1 MTKDAMTKGQSLL
14 ARISQ
19 LITERDNAIRQHA
32 ASTTSL
38 DPTTAAGIQGSLTAG
53 YNALLTAAQAEF
65 DTLSSDF
72 KNT

>member
-38 DPTTAAGIQGSLTAG
+38 DPATTAGIQGSLNAAYNSLLATAQTELD
-53 YNALLTAAQAEF
+53 N
-65 DTLSSDF
+65 LSSDY

>member
-1 MTKDAMTKGQSLL
+1 MTKDAMTKGQSIL

-38 DPTTAAGIQGSLTAG
+38 DPATTAGIQGSLAAA
-53 YNALLTAAQAEF
+53 YNTLLSAAQAEF
-65 DTLSSDF
+65 DNLSSDF